1 MTKPTVF
8 GFVLAVLVAAP
19 ASVLV
24 ALYRSEDLDP
34 APLPGGSSDQTSS
47 VPEIHSGIL
56 KASEKVGE
64 GLLPGPEDLAYD
76 AASGFLY
83 TGCDD
88 GWIRR
93 IKLRKEGETAKEG
106 VEDWAYVGGRPLGIA
121 FGPDKQLL
129 VASAYKGLVS
139 VGEDRAV
146 RLLAEEADGLRFGV
160 ADGVDVASDGTVY
173 FTDASYK
180 YNLATHMLDIMEGR
194 PHGRLMSFDPATA
207 RTEVLLSGLYFA
219 NGVAMSPDQ
228 GSVIF
233 CETPLR
239 RCRRYHV
246 RGEKKGAVDHFV
258 DSLPGLPDNIRY
270 DDEGRFWI
278 GLCAGKSKSWD
289 LMLRYPMLRKMVV
302 VSSKLADFSHHVRKG
317 AGVLSVSLEGEPL
330 ALYTDRELSLSTGG
344 LRVGRHLY
352 YASLVKS
359 YISRIPLDEL
369 AAGKQ

>member
-1 MTKPTVF
+1 MTKPTVL
-8 GFVLAVLVAAP
+8 GFVLAALVAAA

-24 ALYRSEDLDP
+24 ALYWSEDLEP
-34 APLPGGSSDQTSS
+34 APLPGDYSDQTIS

-83 TGCDD
+83 TSCVD
-88 GWIRR
+88 GWVRR
-93 IKLRKEGETAKEG
+93 IKLRKEGETAKEV

-121 FGPDKQLL
+121 FGPDRQLL
-129 VASAYKGLVS
+129 VASAYKIWCG
-139 VGEDRAV
+139 GRRRR
-146 RLLAEEADGLRFGV
+146 RLRW
-160 ADGVDVASDGTVY
+160 TVY

-180 YNLATHMLDIMEGR
+180 YNLATHMLDIIEGR

-228 GSVIF
+228 SSVIF

-258 DSLPGLPDNIRY
+258 DSLPGFPDNIRY

-278 GLCAGKSKSWD
+278 GLAAGNGKGWD
-289 LMLRYPMLRKMVV
+289 LMFRYPMLRKMAV
-302 VSSKLADFSHHVRKG
+302 VSLEFADLPHHMLKG
-317 AGVLSVSLEGEPL
+317 AGVLSVSSEGEPL
-330 ALYTDRELSLSTGG
+330 ALYTDRELSLLTGG

-352 YASLVKS
+352 YGSLVKS